1 MLFSA
6 EVRKKAD
13 DVIDAKIGGG
23 PYISAHCRRT
33 DFLRVRS
40 KTTPDADGVAAKLN
54 EVLETTKLGKVFIA
68 TDAPGD
74 IREDLRKQ
82 VKGEVFFFDEAGISF
97 DHPGKQAAAEMW
109 IAARADY
116 FVGTHESRFTSAI
129 QLERGF
135 LGKPKAT

>member
-1 MLFSA
+1 MGL
-6 EVRKKAD
+6 
-13 DVIDAKIGGG
+13 
-23 PYISAHCRRT
+23 
-33 DFLRVRS
+33 
-40 KTTPDADGVAAKLN
+40 
-54 EVLETTKLGKVFIA
+54 TKGFIA

-82 VKGEVFFFDEAGISF
+82 LKATVLVFDETGISF

-135 LGKPKAT
+135 LGKNPKTSEQEFCKSFEEGKKAKP